1 MLQVIVIDLSG
12 DGQLTFPRVA
22 AAEDK
27 YAEVN
32 MELMDIDSE
41 HLGIPDNDY
50 DAVVKMSSSQFA
62 QIVKDLGSIGDTGEE
77 LQMCIDPSTA
87 SGCAC
92 WLWMVKSSLFWS
104 QLMEQLAVYMVRHT
118 SSASWSE
125 YEIWVRRCSHSHF

>member
-12 DGQLTFPRVA
+12 DGQLTFPRVV

-62 QIVKDLGSIGDTGEE
+62 QIVKDLGSIGDTGEVS
-77 LQMCIDPSTA
+77 QMCIDPSTA
-87 SGCAC
+87 SGWAWC
-92 WLWMVKSSLFWS
+92 LWMVRSIFWS
-104 QLMEQLAVYMVRHT
+104 QLTEQLAVCMVRHT
-118 SSASWSE
+118 SAASWSE
-125 YEIWVRRCSHSHF
+125 YETWVRRCLHLPL